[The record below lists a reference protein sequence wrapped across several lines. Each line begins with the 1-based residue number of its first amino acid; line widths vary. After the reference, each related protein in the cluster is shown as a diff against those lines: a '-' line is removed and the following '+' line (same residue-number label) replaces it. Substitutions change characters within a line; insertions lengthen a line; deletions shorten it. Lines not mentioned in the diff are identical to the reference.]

1 MARNHSSMTVET
13 VAVLACTLVAGG
25 CGGFGQVNQGRV
37 IQYDREKGLVTFIQD
52 SNYRE
57 PGKPRF
63 DVLPP
68 VTVKIPAD
76 PNEMGPAPDAGVLLA
91 VDSERT
97 QLVTYDAGAQRFRTV
112 PYTPL
117 EEHRNVYRDD
127 PRLRGRL
134 PRIDREKKTITLYDP
149 RQRLLLTFSVS
160 DENFRLP
167 EDTWKAGD
175 DIRYYY
181 KQPGQALRMMNVT
194 RTDIGKAGK

>member
-1 MARNHSSMTVET
+1 MPRKSWL
-13 VAVLACTLVAGG
+13 VLAPLALALIA

-57 PGKPRF
+57 PGQPRF

-68 VTVKIPAD
+68 VTVKVPAD
-76 PNEMGPAPDAGVLLA
+76 PNEMGPAPEAGKLLSL
-91 VDSERT
+91 DSERR
-97 QLVTYDAGAQRFRTV
+97 QLVTYDAGAQRLRSV
-112 PYTPL
+112 SYTPL
-117 EEHRNVYRDD
+117 EERRNVYRDD
-127 PRLRGRL
+127 PRLPGRL
-134 PRIDREKKTITLYDP
+134 PRIDRPNRTITLYEP

-160 DENFRLP
+160 AENFSLP

-181 KQPGQALRMMNVT
+181 KQPGQALRMMNIT
-194 RTDIGKAGK
+194 RTDLSQAGK

>member
-1 MARNHSSMTVET
+1 MSRKGWL
-13 VAVLACTLVAGG
+13 VLAPLSLSLIG

-37 IQYDREKGLVTFIQD
+37 VQYDRVKGLVTFIQD

-57 PGKPRF
+57 PAKPRF

-68 VTVKIPAD
+68 VTVRIPAD
-76 PNEMGPAPDAGVLLA
+76 PHEMGPAPEAGKLLA
-91 VDSERT
+91 VDLERR
-97 QLVTYDAGAQRFRTV
+97 QLVTYDPSAQRFRII
-112 PYTPL
+112 PYTPI
-117 EEHRNVYRDD
+117 EEQRNVYRDD

-149 RQRLLLTFSVS
+149 PQRLLLTFSVS
-160 DENFRLP
+160 DENFSLP

-181 KQPGQALRMMNVT
+181 KQPGQALRMMNIT
-194 RTDIGKAGK
+194 RTDISEAGK